1 VKGTGRRRGFTLTE
15 ILLAVGI
22 LGIGLTMVASVF
34 PVAVDQTRRSTDATN
49 AALCARSVAATLR
62 ALRPKFVNECRN
74 YFAKASSSLTNAPN
88 DKPAEYDGPTGITPS
103 IPRIPYSTGTTITAA
118 ALKSDLREY
127 NPNSFL
133 YEQGTGTLAAAKF
146 RQYTEGVLP
155 TLATGETYEKK
166 RPYTMPQWYMGNY
179 VPVIYISPMTTLLA
193 DRTSNTSKSNRSNP
207 FRITIVVF
215 RSRGSSGTG
224 ALGST
229 LLHPRNKSFSEKNLA
244 PGEYILDRNRCAGEC
259 YMIDSTS
266 WISGSGSTAVWKVL
280 PGPLDL
286 AASTT
291 PGNPAVTPPTLPTI
305 PTASTSGWYVMP
317 GAVAVYHT
325 VIGD

>member
-1 VKGTGRRRGFTLTE
+1 MKGTGRLRRGFTLTE

-49 AALCARSVAATLR
+49 AALCARSVAATMR

-74 YFAKASSSLTNAPN
+74 YFAKVSTSATVSTA
-88 DKPAEYDGPTGITPS
+88 DTPAEYDAPTTGVTPS
-103 IPRIPYSTGTTITAA
+103 IPRIPYGTGTTYPTA
-118 ALKSDLREY
+118 ALKPDLREY

-133 YEQGTGTLAAAKF
+133 YEQGTGTLATAKF
-146 RQYTEGVLP
+146 RQYSEGALP

-179 VPVIYISPMTTLLA
+179 VPVIYISPMVSMASTTEQ
-193 DRTSNTSKSNRSNP
+193 RTNTASKSNRSNP

-229 LLHPRNKSFSEKNLA
+229 LLHPRNKPITTLITDKKL
-244 PGEYILDRNRCAGEC
+244 PGPGDYVLDRNRCCGEC
-259 YMIDSTS
+259 YLIDSVS
-266 WISGSGSTAVWKVL
+266 NPSGTWKITVGSSGLS
-280 PGPLDL
+280 
-286 AASTT
+286 STT
-291 PGNPAVTPPTLPTI
+291 GAVAPPSI
-305 PTASTSGWYVMP
+305 PTSGTTAIWYTMP